1 MDIRTPAEVVA
12 ALREIRDM
20 SDKGLKLLS
29 ERERDLVVAELE
41 ADKVEALAYLEAKGT
56 VEDRKQQAKLAVL
69 EARQVAE
76 LLRVEV
82 SRIKLKLRQLSENQM
97 SIQTS
102 ARMIE
107 LEWRG

>member
-1 MDIRTPAEVVA
+1 MELRTPVEVVR

-20 SDKGLKLLS
+20 SDKGLKLLA
-29 ERERDLVVAELE
+29 ERERELVMADLEVNR
-41 ADKVEALAYLEAKGT
+41 VEALAYLEAQGT
-56 VEDRKQQAKLAVL
+56 VEDRKQIARLAGLECRQA
-69 EARQVAE
+69 AE

-82 SRIKLKLRQLSENQM
+82 SRIKLKLKQLSENQM
-97 SIQTS
+97 SVQTS